1 MPVDMLNM
9 TLSGLRCTP
18 KTHQPVHS
26 LRVISCG
33 GFNKIQKAP
42 RTRPT
47 GPKQVGNN
55 QNPRRETF
63 APCYLRRH
71 NRIPR
76 GFKKKKKKKIL
87 ETLSVSGPALLTK
100 ACCCLL
106 FNRLES
112 NERRVCSSADCVYRR
127 SSLQRRGSGGVITGV
142 TRLSICLSTPSLLEG
157 GGCFP

>member
-76 GFKKKKKKKIL
+76 GFKKKKKKIL